1 MDALAGLGRNEELKG
16 GQLTAAEELQSAT
29 TRRYDNII
37 GRIGDLTK
45 KCEQYEDA
53 SDTMEE
59 NVGCM
64 SEAMAK
70 LQASFYME
78 EFKRDSAA
86 AIMSDHDER
95 GDPRGGT
102 NSKNQGC
109 ASSCTE
115 GKRAAGQR
123 VRGSSQ
129 APRAQRSFGFLHT
142 ALFVAE
148 EDAQSFGEILQT
160 TQPQRRG

>member
-102 NSKNQGC
+102 NSKNQARVVRPSGDPRKDQRKERKVK
-109 ASSCTE
+109 SSNPE
-115 GKRAAGQR
+115 
-123 VRGSSQ
+123 
-129 APRAQRSFGFLHT
+129 PF
-142 ALFVAE
+142 
-148 EDAQSFGEILQT
+148 
-160 TQPQRRG
+160 